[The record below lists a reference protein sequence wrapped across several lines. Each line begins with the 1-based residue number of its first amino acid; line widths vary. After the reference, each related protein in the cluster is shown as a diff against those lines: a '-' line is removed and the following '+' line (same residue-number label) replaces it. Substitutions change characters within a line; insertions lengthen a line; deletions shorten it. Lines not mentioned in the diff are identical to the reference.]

1 MHSETVLV
9 AGRGPACAP
18 CAGGASARSSQL
30 GLHAATK

>member
-9 AGRGPACAP
+9 AGRGPA